1 MEKNELC
8 VMHGKEYAKMACAL
22 MEKCDVKSM
31 IPSKTARIGIKPN
44 LLGQIM
50 ASEGGTTHPEVVE
63 GIICY
68 LQEAGYGDI
77 VILES
82 SWVGDS
88 TQLAFE
94 YCGYT
99 RLSEKYHVPLLDLQK
114 DEAVPVDCA
123 GMELSVC
130 KSALGI
136 DFLINVPVLKGHCQ
150 TKMTCALKNMKGLI
164 PGSEKRRFHRLGLH
178 EPIAHLSAGVHQD
191 LVVVDC
197 ICPDLTFE
205 DGGDP
210 VSLDRLIAAA
220 DPVLCDAFGCRL
232 LGLDPG
238 EVAYISLAQEL
249 GVGNADPAKAVIRS
263 FEEAGEEGQRRYAQV
278 PWDEEPL
285 RAAASRGGCRTIMQ
299 LAENV
304 EEVESCSAC
313 YAYLIPALEKL
324 EAEGLLSR
332 LKEKIAIGQG
342 HRGQTGPLG
351 VGQCTSGYDCSI
363 SGCPAEEDKIYEE
376 LKAYILA
383 NPRVTEPDM

>member
-8 VMHGKEYAKMACAL
+8 VIYGKQYVEMARAL
-22 MEKCDVKSM
+22 MEKCDVRSM

-44 LLGQIM
+44 LLGQIK

-68 LQEAGYGDI
+68 LQEAGYGNI

-114 DEAVPVDCA
+114 DEAALADCA
-123 GMELSVC
+123 GMELRVC
-130 KSALGI
+130 KSALAI

-150 TKMTCALKNMKGLI
+150 TKMTCALKNMKGVI

-191 LVVVDC
+191 LVIVDC
-197 ICPDLTFE
+197 ICPDLAFE

-238 EVAYISLAQEL
+238 EVAYISLAQVL
-249 GVGNADPAKAVIRS
+249 GVGNADPARAVIRS
-263 FEEAGEEGQRRYAQV
+263 FEETKEEGQLRYEEV
-278 PWDEEPL
+278 PWNEEPL

-313 YAYLIPALEKL
+313 YAYLIPALEML
-324 EAEGLLSR
+324 RREGLLEGLR
-332 LKEKIAIGQG
+332 EKVWIGQG
-342 HRGQTGPLG
+342 CRGKSGILG
-351 VGQCTSGYDCSI
+351 VGNCTAGFAHTLQ
-363 SGCPAEEDKIYEE
+363 GCPPTEGQMYDF
-376 LKAYILA
+376 LKSYIQ
-383 NPRVTEPDM
+383 VQK